1 VARPEKPRGVDEVAS
16 ADAALEWLERRHGR
30 TP

>member
-1 VARPEKPRGVDEVAS
+1 VARPQKLRGVEEVAS
-16 ADAALEWLERRHGR
+16 ADAALEWLERYHGR